1 MEDLYA
7 ALGFKKPEYLSNRY
21 GIKIYMGTKGEE
33 DWCVEIPKELA
44 MKKYSGYNCKY
55 NYGVYLV
62 SEKYALE
69 VAKVFTE
76 LAKR

>member
-21 GIKIYMGTKGEE
+21 GIKIYIGTKDRE

-44 MKKYSGYNCKY
+44 KKKYSGYNCKC